1 MSIQRWC
8 FGVHVIE
15 IEGKNIPR
23 KVIYINLKTFK
34 PETRTVRCIVF
45 FFLDHQN
52 SEQYFFDSSNSVGPT
67 KLGISKHC

>member
-45 FFLDHQN
+45 FFGS
-52 SEQYFFDSSNSVGPT
+52 SEFRTVFF
-67 KLGISKHC
+67 

>member
-45 FFLDHQN
+45 FFFFGS
-52 SEQYFFDSSNSVGPT
+52 SEFRTVFF
-67 KLGISKHC
+67 